1 MSTPRSTTSGPT
13 SGFGP
18 GHPRLPTSTV
28 WSGSRPAGATRQWC
42 TSMSTRCS
50 DMPPR
55 TIVVGAGIAGLTT
68 ALSLEAEGVPV
79 EVYEAVPEVRALG
92 GGINLQ
98 PHAVREL
105 DALGL
110 LSRVLDRSVAPAEL
124 IYFTRRGQEIW
135 REARGQAAGYPWPQV
150 SIHRGELQELLL
162 DAVLDRVGEEHL
174 HLGRRLVRVRH
185 DGAQV
190 MAEFQDGTT
199 VEGDALA
206 AADGIHR
213 AVRAQL
219 FPDEG
224 PPQWNGSLMW
234 RGTARVPRLLDG
246 RTLVWAGH
254 PDQKFVAYPIRD
266 LPDGQLLNFIAELR
280 RPEADL
286 ANREDWNKRGDLA
299 DFLPAFEEWR
309 FEWLDVPATIRAAE
323 ATYLFPMVDRDPL
336 PCARPR
342 PPAVLAAR
350 SSHAGRG
357 RRPPDVSHRVERC
370 LPGHPRRPGARGL
383 LEQGRRRRAG
393 PRRLRVGTTPGYVPP
408 GGGEP
413 GHGTRAAHEAGRG
426 ARLRGLHRHR
436 RGDHSR
442 GDPGRHRR
450 LPEGGRHG
458 ARRPAQRPLRG
469 RQSAALTCRLAVPE
483 PGVVA
488 GGSRFPTEERCRTI
502 WNMGM
507 THSSACGLRPSTQH
521 LG

>member
-1 MSTPRSTTSGPT
+1 
-13 SGFGP
+13 
-18 GHPRLPTSTV
+18 
-28 WSGSRPAGATRQWC
+28 
-42 TSMSTRCS
+42 
-50 DMPPR
+50 MPPR

-68 ALSLEAEGVPV
+68 ALSLEAQGLPV

-92 GGINLQ
+92 VGINLQ

-110 LSRVLDRSVAPAEL
+110 LSQVLDRSVAPAEL

-135 REARGQAAGYPWPQV
+135 REARGLAAGYPWPQV

-206 AADGIHR
+206 AADGIHS

-336 PCARPR
+336 PCWRHGRATLVGDAAHPMYPIGSNGASQAILDAR
-342 PPAVLAAR
+342 VLAA
-350 SSHAGRG
+350 
-357 RRPPDVSHRVERC
+357 C
-370 LPGHPRRPGARGL
+370 LS
-383 LEQGRRRRAG
+383 
-393 PRRLRVGTTPGYVPP
+393 RVGDVEQALDAYESV
-408 GGGEP
+408 
-413 GHGTRAAHEAGRG
+413 
-426 ARLRGLHRHR
+426 
-436 RGDHSR
+436 
-442 GDPGRHRR
+442 
-450 LPEGGRHG
+450 
-458 ARRPAQRPLRG
+458 RRPATSHLVAVNRG
-469 RQSAALTCRLAVPE
+469 MGPELPMKLVEERASEGFTDIGEVITREEILAVTDGYRKAAGMALDDLRNGPS
-483 PGVVA
+483 VVD
-488 GGSRFPTEERCRTI
+488 S
-502 WNMGM
+502 
-507 THSSACGLRPSTQH
+507 LQ
-521 LG
+521 L